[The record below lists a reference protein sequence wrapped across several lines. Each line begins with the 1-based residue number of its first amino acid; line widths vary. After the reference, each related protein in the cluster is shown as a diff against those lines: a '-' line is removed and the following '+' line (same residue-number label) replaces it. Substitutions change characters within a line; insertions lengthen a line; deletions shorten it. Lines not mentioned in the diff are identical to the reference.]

1 MRGVPCRPKSE
12 QSTRLRE
19 RVMKFPGIQYA
30 VLCIIAVLLV
40 TTTGVEARYAAI
52 VHQAQTRLAAAGH
65 DPGVLDGAMGRNT
78 ARAITAYQTEK
89 GLEQTGTLDSATL
102 QSLAIG
108 TDPGLAVAD
117 WRTVPDKAEIDAL
130 SKPINDP
137 ENPFADYRR
146 HAPAAGLD
154 LPGLAILSAMNQS
167 ADLFGSRGPE
177 HPRHSKQGLKLL
189 RGCLK
194 TTHFPDHWSDITV
207 HYYCQMSLPRRCYT
221 NALAG
226 KSTRG
231 VKLARTRAYSGCAK
245 GRLADSEPFKWVT
258 KSQPEIFQYLMFAQ
272 THAFKHDQ
280 EQSIINAFYGVE
292 DPANRSECKRKRPVR
307 TEDPHDGTHCLVDKV
322 MRRKLVGRGR

>member
-1 MRGVPCRPKSE
+1 MRGVPCRAKSE
-12 QSTRLRE
+12 HATGLPKRA
-19 RVMKFPGIQYA
+19 VKCPGIVRTALWMVA
-30 VLCIIAVLLV
+30 VSLFMTASA
-40 TTTGVEARYAAI
+40 EARYSAI
-52 VHQAQTRLAAAGH
+52 VHQAQSQLAAAGH

-78 ARAITAYQTEK
+78 ASAITAYQAEK
-89 GLEQTGTLDSATL
+89 GLEQTGKLDSATL

-108 TDPGLAVAD
+108 TDPGLPVAD
-117 WRTVPDKAEIDAL
+117 WRAIPDKAEIDTL

-137 ENPFADYRR
+137 GNPFANYRR

-154 LPGLAILSAMNQS
+154 LPGLAILSAMNKS
-167 ADLFGSRGPE
+167 ADLFGSRGPG
-177 HPRHSKQGLKLL
+177 HPRHSEQGLKLL

-194 TTHFPDHWSDITV
+194 TTHYPDHWSDITV

-231 VKLARTRAYSGCAK
+231 VKLARTRAYAGCAR
-245 GRLADSEPFKWVT
+245 GRLADSEPFQWVT
-258 KSQPEIFQYLMFAQ
+258 KSQPDIFRYLMFAQ

-307 TEDPHDGTHCLVDKV
+307 TEDPRDGTHCLVDKV
-322 MRRKLVGRGR
+322 MRRKLIGRGR